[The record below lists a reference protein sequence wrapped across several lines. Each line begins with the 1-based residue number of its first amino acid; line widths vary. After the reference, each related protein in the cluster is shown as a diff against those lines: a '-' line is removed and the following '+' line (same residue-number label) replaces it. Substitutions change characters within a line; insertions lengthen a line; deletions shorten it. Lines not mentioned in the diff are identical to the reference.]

1 MQRGFGVHIP
11 GLGRQPISPPEQDR
25 HVKLL
30 CAAIIDAVNRDFP
43 PDQRQLSPALPQLT
57 PQVLQEVAKEHLRSI
72 FLHQN
77 ELGQALAIANRDG
90 EEARRQERLRI
101 WGYC

>member
-1 MQRGFGVHIP
+1 M
-11 GLGRQPISPPEQDR
+11 
-25 HVKLL
+25 
-30 CAAIIDAVNRDFP
+30 CAGILEAVTRDFP
-43 PDQRQLSPALPQLT
+43 PDQRKLSAQMPALQSN
-57 PQVLQEVAKEHLRSI
+57 VLLDVSREHLRSL
-72 FLHQN
+72 FVYQN